1 MTDSRSPVVVFLHGP
16 QGRPADFDG
25 VVGRLPE
32 RFPVLVPHLPYGR
45 AGAGSPRELTVR
57 LEDELR
63 DEARPLVLVASSYG
77 GCVALELA
85 RRNRRRVRG
94 LVLSGCSDDPRDGFG
109 RVDAPVLLLW
119 GTEDPVTPSA
129 VGRRLRAVLPDAR
142 LLFIL
147 EAGHLPMVDRPS
159 VFAFHLSSFL
169 NDLVPESLPPRRLV
183 DEAA

>member
-1 MTDSRSPVVVFLHGP
+1 MESRIPLVVFLHGP
-16 QGRPADFDG
+16 HGRPSDFDG
-25 VVGRLPE
+25 VVSRLPE
-32 RFPVLVPHLPYGR
+32 RFSTFAPPLAYGR
-45 AGAGSPRELTVR
+45 ADAGSPRELAVQ

-63 DEARPLVLVASSYG
+63 DEARPLVLVASSYAG
-77 GCVALELA
+77 YVALELA

-109 RVDAPVLLLW
+109 RADAPVLLLW
-119 GTEDPVTPSA
+119 GTEDPVTPPA

-147 EAGHLPMVDRPS
+147 DAGHLPMVDRPS

-169 NDLVPESLPPRRLV
+169 NDLSPELRPSRRLLE
-183 DEAA
+183 EAA